1 MTHANVDILLFVAG
15 FKVRLP
21 PKVLVVQRVVPVEED
36 QVVGQLPHIFKFCRV
51 DEGMRWRNLVVVV
64 VKTKDDRDY
73 WTLEHPEK
81 P

>member
-1 MTHANVDILLFVAG
+1 
-15 FKVRLP
+15 
-21 PKVLVVQRVVPVEED
+21 
-36 QVVGQLPHIFKFCRV
+36 
-51 DEGMRWRNLVVVV
+51 MRWRNLVVVV